1 MVMEAGYSQPVAM
14 ITMAGKANLMS
25 TLMYHYM
32 LYRSKAVLDQLKS
45 DLSTLGVLDAMAS
58 CSDVIEP
65 FLVYGKQ
72 PPLTAGI
79 FQ

>member
-1 MVMEAGYSQPVAM
+1 
-14 ITMAGKANLMS
+14 MAGKANLMS
-25 TLMYHYM
+25 TLMYHV
-32 LYRSKAVLDQLKS
+32 LYCSKAVLDQLKS
-45 DLSTLGVLDAMAS
+45 GLSTLGVLDAMAS

-72 PPLTAGI
+72 PTLTAGI